1 MGDRKK
7 NEDFILDALKGNRL
21 SHSYIFSGI
30 EDVSYAV
37 MLAQKILCKQE
48 HTGCGSCSSC
58 LKIKSD
64 NHPDLR
70 VILPDGASIKNEQV
84 EDFQSFMVIKPFES
98 QRKIAIFNEV
108 HLMTP
113 RAQNRLLK
121 ILEEPPTYAL
131 IWFMTKQAE
140 SLLDTVRSRCQ
151 LLSFYETSDTDM
163 AILDKAIDFVKSIE
177 FGDVNHILG
186 FGGYAKEDKQHF
198 PVFLRKVAEILRD
211 IMVYK
216 ETGKMALVHV
226 EHFTK
231 HDQKG
236 QLLQLSQKFKIE
248 QLVKLIFLMEEVEQ
262 KLKSNMNFDLTVD
275 QMLFSCIE

>member
-1 MGDRKK
+1 MGDREK
-7 NEDFILDALKGNRL
+7 NDVLLLEALKGNRL

-58 LKIKSD
+58 LKVKSE

-70 VILPDGASIKNEQV
+70 VITPDGASIKNEQV
-84 EDFQSFMVIKPFES
+84 ENFQNFMVIKPFES
-98 QRKIAIFNEV
+98 QRKIAIFNEA

-121 ILEEPPTYAL
+121 ILEEPPEYAL
-131 IWFMTKQAE
+131 IWFMTKQPE
-140 SLLDTVRSRCQ
+140 VLLDTVRSRCQ
-151 LLSFYETSDTDM
+151 ILSFHEASSMDE
-163 AILDKAIDFVKSIE
+163 AILEKAIDFVKSIE

-186 FGGYAKEDKQHF
+186 FGSYAKEDKQRF
-198 PVFLRKVAEILRD
+198 PLFLRNVAEILRD

-216 ETGKMALVHV
+216 ETGKMALVHAD
-226 EHFTK
+226 HFTK
-231 HDQKG
+231 RDQKG
-236 QLLQLSQKFKIE
+236 QLLQLSQKFNIR
-248 QLVKLIFLMEEVEQ
+248 QLVALIFLMEEVEL

>member
-1 MGDRKK
+1 MSDREK
-7 NEDFILDALKGNRL
+7 NEVLLLDALKRNKL

-37 MLAQKILCKQE
+37 ALAQKILCKQE

-84 EDFQSFMVIKPFES
+84 EAFQSFMVIKPFES

-121 ILEEPPTYAL
+121 ILEEPPAYAL
-131 IWFMTKQAE
+131 ILFMTKQPE

-151 LLSFYETSDTDM
+151 LLTFYETGQIDTD
-163 AILDKAIDFVKSIE
+163 ILTKAIDFVKSIE
-177 FGDVNHILG
+177 FKDVNHILG
-186 FGGYAKEDKQHF
+186 FGSYAKEDKQRF
-198 PVFLRKVAEILRD
+198 PLFLRKVAEILRD

-216 ETGKMALVHV
+216 ETGEMALVHP

-231 HDQKG
+231 HDQRG
-236 QLLQLSQKFKIE
+236 HLLQLSQKFKVE
-248 QLVKLIFLMEEVEQ
+248 QLVTLIFLMEEVEQ